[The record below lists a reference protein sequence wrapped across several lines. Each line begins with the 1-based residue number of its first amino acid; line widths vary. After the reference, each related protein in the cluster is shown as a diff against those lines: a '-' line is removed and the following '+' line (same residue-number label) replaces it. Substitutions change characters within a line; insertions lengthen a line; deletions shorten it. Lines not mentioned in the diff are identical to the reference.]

1 MSSVTNDKRAV
12 ASRST
17 TEEKLGVFHGV
28 DWSMKRERY
37 FLEQVLSG
45 FRIKRLNAAQPNG
58 AYPNVAQDV
67 RFTPD
72 VLILEEVLCGE

>member
-1 MSSVTNDKRAV
+1 
-12 ASRST
+12 
-17 TEEKLGVFHGV
+17 
-28 DWSMKRERY
+28 MKRERY